1 MDLGMGDDKV
11 SVIIPVY
18 NSEEFLRNS
27 INSVLNQTYKNLE
40 IIAINDGSTDKS
52 LEILQQFSDK
62 IIVISQPNQGLA
74 TSLNNAIKKMTGR
87 WLKWLSPDDV
97 LNSEAIEV
105 LANEAKKQPENTILY
120 SNWTLIDE
128 NNKKLRDFK
137 ESNYNDLDE
146 LQFNTRLL
154 DGQQVNVN
162 TTLIPSLLFSKD
174 CLFRELKYP
183 TTIDY
188 DFFLRAAILFHTK
201 FYLINRSLLK
211 YRISENQLSHKN
223 ISKTLSY
230 LDEVKNDILSMID
243 ITTKEKYLKLLQELK
258 RKKSLKR
265 KTIETGL
272 NLALKMIP
280 DMVTDHILVYY
291 LNNIRSNR

>member
-1 MDLGMGDDKV
+1 MNSFNDLV
-11 SVIIPVY
+11 SVVIPVY
-18 NSEEFLRNS
+18 NSEKFLAES
-27 INSVLNQTYKNLE
+27 IESVLNQTYKNLE
-40 IIAINDGSTDKS
+40 IIAINDGSTDRS
-52 LEILQQFSDK
+52 LDILKQYSSD
-62 IIVISQPNQGLA
+62 IIIINQANQGLA
-74 TSLNNAIKKMTGR
+74 TSLNNAIKKMTSR

-97 LNSEAIEV
+97 LNSKAIEI

-128 NNKKLRDFK
+128 NDKKLRDFK

-162 TTLIPSLLFSKD
+162 TTLIPSLLFSKG

-183 TTIDY
+183 AAIDY

-201 FYLINRSLLK
+201 FHLINRSFLK
-211 YRISENQLSHKN
+211 YRISKNQLSHKN
-223 ISKTLSY
+223 VSKTLSY

-243 ITTKEKYLKLLQELK
+243 ITTKEKYLKSLQELK

-265 KTIETGL
+265 KTMETGL

-280 DMVTDHILVYY
+280 GMITDHILVYY